1 MGCSYRLNVDAIC
14 REFTNF
20 YPPASKSL
28 GSTPESLLE
37 NAKITGYLPTGL
49 AEMSVQDFANFVG
62 AQPSAETAGE
72 SAYLEIISL

>member
-1 MGCSYRLNVDAIC
+1 M
-14 REFTNF
+14 
-20 YPPASKSL
+20 

-62 AQPSAETAGE
+62 AQPLAETAGE
-72 SAYLEIISL
+72 LAYLAIISL